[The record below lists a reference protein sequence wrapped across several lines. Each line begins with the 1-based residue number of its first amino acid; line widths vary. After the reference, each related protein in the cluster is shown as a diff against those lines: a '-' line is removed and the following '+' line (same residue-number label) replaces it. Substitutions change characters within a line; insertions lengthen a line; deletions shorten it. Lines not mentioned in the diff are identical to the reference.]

1 MENLRFDEKLAAVL
15 LSRAGKLKPRGFAR
29 AMRVESAFELYT
41 QGEMISGE
49 AGDYLV
55 LRPDGKIVVEFHEF
69 IESHYESVKTR
80 TRKNVPKT

>member
-29 AMRVESAFELYT
+29 AMKVESAFDLCT
-41 QGEMISGE
+41 QGRMISGE

-55 LRPDGKIVVEFHEF
+55 LRPDGRIVIEPHEF
-69 IESHYESVKTR
+69 IESHYEPVKTR
-80 TRKNVPKT
+80 TKRNVPKT